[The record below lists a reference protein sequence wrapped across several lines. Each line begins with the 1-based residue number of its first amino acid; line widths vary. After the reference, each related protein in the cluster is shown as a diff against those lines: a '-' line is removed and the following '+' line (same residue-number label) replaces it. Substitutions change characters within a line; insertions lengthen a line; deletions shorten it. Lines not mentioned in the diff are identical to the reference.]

1 MRELQEFIPPSIYIY
16 QNGNRTKFTT
26 IQIIYNYF
34 FFLQCMTL
42 LEDEN
47 QTLED
52 CSIEENQQMLI
63 ESEYNLFILFYQM
76 RIYKLEFNIF
86 F

>member
-1 MRELQEFIPPSIYIY
+1 
-16 QNGNRTKFTT
+16 
-26 IQIIYNYF
+26 
-34 FFLQCMTL
+34 MTL

-52 CSIEENQQMLI
+52 CSVEENQQMLI
-63 ESEYNLFILFYQM
+63 ESKFNLFILFYQM

-86 F
+86 FNPKNFLY